1 MKLNVLSMVFCGMVV
16 LVFMII
22 YFYFYCFRCL
32 PLT

>member
-22 YFYFYCFRCL
+22 YFYCFRCL